1 MLAIQVRL
9 LAGRY
14 VATQYDERDR
24 AEWPPHPAR
33 LFAAAVSAWADVDEP
48 DPRERAALTWWE
60 SLGPP
65 TIVCSPDEEIATRT
79 VVTHFVPVNDVTALS
94 RDATGVYVS
103 LTEALTAE
111 QQLTTAAKTD
121 ARALGRAQTAARRA
135 RERGV
140 LFSQSGRAPETALG
154 ILPDNRIRQARTFP
168 SSTPPD
174 DTVIFTW
181 PDAAVDAG
189 HAEVLDQLLGR
200 VARLGHTSSPVDV
213 AVVSEATRAAFLEP
227 AEHGEV
233 SLRVAVPGQLDAL
246 VEAHA
251 THGGVE
257 LRTLPT
263 GSTAYRRRVEVPSVP
278 HGDLADRDWLL
289 FDLHPRSPISKTVAL
304 TRALRASL
312 MKYAEQPP
320 AAILTGHRQGTA
332 GARTEPALDPHAAY
346 VALPYVGSEYADGSI
361 HALAVIMPRNTDT
374 ADRDAVIRAAAE
386 WQINGRDGGGRLVA
400 GGAGR
405 FQTTLLR
412 PEDASV
418 TARPATWTRPARCW
432 SSVTPVALD
441 RHPGGLD
448 SADPTKRERAEAE
461 ARSSIAQACLRSGF
475 GEPVAIGLRADAPV
489 RGARPVGRFPP
500 FTVGK
505 GGLRRWLVHV
515 ELTFAK
521 PVRGPVLLGAGRFF
535 GLGLFWP
542 HPEQP

>member
-1 MLAIQVRL
+1 MLAVQVRL

-14 VATQYDERDR
+14 VATQYDERDQ

-33 LFAAAVSAWADVDEP
+33 LFAAAVSAWADADEP

-60 SLGPP
+60 SLGAPS
-65 TIVCSPDEEIATRT
+65 IACSPPEVTASRT

-94 RDATGVYVS
+94 RDATDAYTD
-103 LTEALTAE
+103 LTDALTAE
-111 QQLTTAAKTD
+111 RQLTTSTKPD
-121 ARALGRAQTAARRA
+121 ARALGRVRTAAGRA
-135 RERGV
+135 RDRGL

-154 ILPDNRIRQARTFP
+154 ILPDNRVRQARTFP

-174 DTVIFTW
+174 DIVTFTW
-181 PDAAVDAG
+181 PNADHDAG
-189 HAEVLDQLLGR
+189 HAEVLDRLLSR
-200 VARLGHTSSPVDV
+200 VARLGHSSSPVDV
-213 AVVSEATRAAFLEP
+213 AVVSEPTRTTFLEP
-227 AEHGEV
+227 AERGEI

-263 GSTAYRRRVEVPSVP
+263 GSSAYRRRVEVPSVP
-278 HGDLADRDWLL
+278 HSDLAERDWLL
-289 FDLHPRSPISKTVAL
+289 FDLRPRCPISKAVAL

-312 MKYAEQPP
+312 MRHATQPP
-320 AAILTGHRQGTA
+320 AAILTGHRPGPA
-332 GARTEPALDPHAAY
+332 GAKTEPALDLHAAY

-361 HALAVIMPRNTDT
+361 HALAVILPRNTET
-374 ADRDAVIRAAAE
+374 ADRDAVIRAAAA
-386 WQINGRDGGGRLVA
+386 WQRDGGLLKA
-400 GGAGR
+400 HDAGR
-405 FQTTLLR
+405 FHPTRLR
-412 PEDASV
+412 FEDASI
-418 TARPATWTRPARCW
+418 TARPTTWTRPARRW

-448 SADPTKRERAEAE
+448 SADPAKRERAEAE
-461 ARSSIAQACLRSGF
+461 ARASLTQACLRSGF
-475 GEPVAIGLRADAPV
+475 GEPAEIGLRADAPI
-489 RGARPVGRFPP
+489 RGARPVGRFAP

-505 GGLRRWLVHV
+505 GGLRKWLVHV
-515 ELTFAK
+515 ELTFAE

-542 HPEQP
+542 HPEQR